1 MDRKTLRDNED
12 FINYLERINFQKHL
26 NKLAKKLKDKT
37 IIIYGAGAFF
47 NALNE
52 KYDLSVLN
60 IIAIADRKFIN
71 HEPELQY
78 AGYKACA
85 PDEIT
90 SLKPDYVLVSMLY
103 FVSVIEDLEE
113 TCLRSSKI
121 KIKPLINKPFIKILK
136 SFVLMIVL
144 LTNL

>member
-1 MDRKTLRDNED
+1 VLDERKMDKKTLRDNED

-121 KIKPLINKPFIKILK
+121 KIKPLINKPFVEVWKEIW
-136 SFVLMIVL
+136 S
-144 LTNL
+144 

>member
-1 MDRKTLRDNED
+1 MDKKTLRDNED
-12 FINYLERINFQKHL
+12 FIRYLERINFQKHL

-71 HEPELQY
+71 HEPELQC

-121 KIKPLINKPFIKILK
+121 KIKPLINKPFVEVWKEIW
-136 SFVLMIVL
+136 S
-144 LTNL
+144 

>member
-1 MDRKTLRDNED
+1 MDKKTLRDNED
-12 FINYLERINFQKHL
+12 FIRYLERINFQKHL
-26 NKLAKKLKDKT
+26 NKLAKKLEDKT

-121 KIKPLINKPFIKILK
+121 KIKPLINKPFVEVWKEIW
-136 SFVLMIVL
+136 S
-144 LTNL
+144 

>member
-1 MDRKTLRDNED
+1 MDKKTLRDNED
-12 FINYLERINFQKHL
+12 FIRYLERINFQKHL

-37 IIIYGAGAFF
+37 II
-47 NALNE
+47 
-52 KYDLSVLN
+52 
-60 IIAIADRKFIN
+60 AIADRKFIN
-71 HEPELQY
+71 HEPELQC

-121 KIKPLINKPFIKILK
+121 KIKPLINKPFVEVWKEIW
-136 SFVLMIVL
+136 S
-144 LTNL
+144 

>member
-1 MDRKTLRDNED
+1 VLDERKMDKKTLRDNED
-12 FINYLERINFQKHL
+12 FIRYLERINFQKHL

-121 KIKPLINKPFIKILK
+121 KIKPLINKPFVEVWKEIW
-136 SFVLMIVL
+136 S
-144 LTNL
+144 

>member
-1 MDRKTLRDNED
+1 MDKKTFLDNED
-12 FINYLERINFQKHL
+12 FIRYLERINFQKHL

-90 SLKPDYVLVSMLY
+90 SLKSDYVLVSMLY

-121 KIKPLINKPFIKILK
+121 KIKPLINKPFVEVWKEIW
-136 SFVLMIVL
+136 S
-144 LTNL
+144 

>member
-1 MDRKTLRDNED
+1 MDKKTLRDNED
-12 FINYLERINFQKHL
+12 FIRYLERINFQKHL

-113 TCLRSSKI
+113 T
-121 KIKPLINKPFIKILK
+121 
-136 SFVLMIVL
+136 
-144 LTNL
+144 